1 VIVVA
6 GLLCAIVGLS
16 LGGLGGG
23 GSVLALPLLVYVA
36 GLPVSEAVT
45 MSCMIVGTASAAACV
60 FHARRGNVDLR
71 TALLFGGAGAPGA
84 LLGAHFSAEISRQV
98 LLGSFAVLLLGVSAW
113 MGLGRVPASRD
124 AKPWPILAVIG
135 AGVGLIAGLFGVGG
149 GFMIVPALTGIA
161 GLPMRRAI
169 GTSLLVIAMNSV
181 ASMFEHTTHAT
192 LPSLT
197 ASLFTSAAV
206 VGALVGQRI
215 AMRCSVCHLRRGFAF
230 LILVVSGLVAWRVL
244 DAL

>member
-23 GSVLALPLLVYVA
+23 GCVLELPRLVYVA

-45 MSCMIVGTASAAACV
+45 MSSMIVGVSSAAACV
-60 FHARRGNVDLR
+60 FHARRGNVDLK
-71 TALLFGGAGAPGA
+71 TALLFGGAGIPGA
-84 LLGAHFSAEISRQV
+84 LLGAHLSAEVSRQV
-98 LLGSFAVLLLGVSAW
+98 LLGSFAVLLLGVSVW
-113 MGLGRVPASRD
+113 MGFGRVPENRD
-124 AKPWPILAVIG
+124 AKPWPVLAVIG
-135 AGVGLIAGLFGVGG
+135 AGVGVIAGLFGVGG

-169 GTSLLVIAMNSV
+169 GTSLVVIAMNSV
-181 ASMFEHTTHAT
+181 ASMFEHTIHAT

-197 ASLFTSAAV
+197 AALFTSAAV

-215 AMRCSVCHLRRGFAF
+215 AMRCSVCHLRRGFAL